1 MTVRSAVVVC
11 ELLKA
16 LRLEPLTM
24 SQIEQTCDLNR
35 NTLRRWMP
43 TLIEHGFVRQVD
55 TIKTSQRGRK
65 PARRFAV
72 TRQWGGNA

>member
-16 LRLEPLTM
+16 LRLEPLTI

-55 TIKTSQRGRK
+55 TIKTSPRSRK
-65 PARRFAV
+65 PARRFGLAK
-72 TRQWGGNA
+72 QWGGHA